1 MSSDFV
7 LIQRT
12 NTIEEA
18 DIIVAWLEEQG
29 IEATIV
35 DRANAGAMLFGV
47 TDSEG
52 FAICAEDAATADR
65 AVKLLE
71 EHQPVTK
78 KVVPPGTKVK
88 ARCEDCGKDSIYPGE
103 QAGSVQECNE
113 CGAYLDVPEL

>member
-35 DRANAGAMLFGV
+35 DRSNAGAMLFGL
-47 TDSEG
+47 TDLEG
-52 FAICAEDAATADR
+52 FAICAEDKAIAER
-65 AVKLLE
+65 AIKLLE
-71 EHQPVTK
+71 EHQPETK
-78 KVVPPGTKVK
+78 KKIPPGTVVRAK
-88 ARCEDCGKDSIYPGE
+88 CEECGEESGYPGE
-103 QAGSVQECNE
+103 QAGTVQECLE